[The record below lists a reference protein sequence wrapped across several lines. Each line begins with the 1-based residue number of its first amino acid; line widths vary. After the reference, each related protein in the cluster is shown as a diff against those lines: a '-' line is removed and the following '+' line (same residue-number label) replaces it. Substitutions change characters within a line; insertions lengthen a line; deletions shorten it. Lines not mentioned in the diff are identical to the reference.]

1 MGATFLKMYTNL
13 FFYFQA
19 LITHK
24 GRASNSGHY
33 VAWIRVG
40 DGDDDVEEKNTKN
53 NNQENV
59 GNSKWAACD
68 DTDVYPVS
76 EAEILKLSGGGDW
89 HC

>member
-1 MGATFLKMYTNL
+1 
-13 FFYFQA
+13 

-40 DGDDDVEEKNTKN
+40 DGDDYEQEDINDN
-53 NNQENV
+53 NPDKA

-68 DTDVYPVS
+68 DTDIYPVS

-89 HC
+89 HCLF